1 MTAEKRNRVVSK
13 TEGGRGAYDACRP
26 HRKFRPPMNIFGRHR
41 NFWAS
46 IVDGHGLIS
55 PFQGPGN
62 GNCGRAALFGRHI
75 GLIFERLCVYVSFGE
90 TILPLIWRR
99 LRAGLKVK
107 RLNYHFG
114 GMESKQ
120 KKATFQLRT
129 SNLRNLFGDQ
139 RIT

>member
-1 MTAEKRNRVVSK
+1 MTAEKRNRVASK
-13 TEGGRGAYDACRP
+13 TEEGGGGAYDACRP

-46 IVDGHGLIS
+46 IIDGHGLIS

-62 GNCGRAALFGRHI
+62 GICGRAALFGRHI
-75 GLIFERLCVYVSFGE
+75 GLIFERVCE
-90 TILPLIWRR
+90 TILPLKWCR